1 MRILSYNIHKGIG
14 SRDRRYRFGRILAVI
29 EAENPDIVCLQEV
42 DRNVR
47 RSRYHDQPQL
57 LADYFGNL
65 ARSYQL
71 NVRLREGG
79 YGNLIL
85 SRWPFQSEHH
95 ISIRYQ
101 ERKPRGAQFAVIDT
115 PEGLLHIV
123 HWHLGLAEA
132 ERRWQVAHV
141 LSHGQFRASESLPT
155 LIIGDSNDWRNQL
168 AGAIFEPKGF
178 QQLTA
183 PISRFR
189 TFPAYLAMGSLD
201 KAFVRGGIQVGHIR
215 VVRTKL
221 AKNASDH
228 LPLVIDLHLSET
240 QQTVS
245 GKGGLDRTHQKE
257 TPKK

>member
-65 ARSYQL
+65 ERIYQL

-85 SRWPFQSEHH
+85 SRWPFKAHHH
-95 ISIRYQ
+95 ISLRHQ
-101 ERKPRGAQFAVIDT
+101 ERKPRGAQLAVIET
-115 PEGLLHIV
+115 PEGLLHVV
-123 HWHLGLAEA
+123 HWHLGLLER

-141 LSHGQFRASESLPT
+141 LGHHLFRAAQELPT
-155 LIIGDSNDWRNQL
+155 VIIGDSNDWRNQL
-168 AGAIFEPKGF
+168 SENLFEPQGF
-178 QQLTA
+178 QHLTV

-201 KAFVRGGIQVGHIR
+201 KAFVRGPIHVRQVR

-228 LPLVIDLHLSET
+228 LPLVVDLHLDHSRPAH
-240 QQTVS
+240 TVT
-245 GKGGLDRTHQKE
+245 GALR
-257 TPKK
+257 

>member
-65 ARSYQL
+65 ERSYQL

-85 SRWPFQSEHH
+85 SRWPFRAQHH
-95 ISIRYQ
+95 ISIRHQ
-101 ERKPRGAQFAVIDT
+101 ERKPRGAQLAVIDT
-115 PEGLLHIV
+115 PEGLLHVV
-123 HWHLGLAEA
+123 HWHLGLVER

-141 LSHGQFRASESLPT
+141 LGHHLFRDAENLPT
-155 LIIGDSNDWRNQL
+155 VIIGDSNDWRNQL
-168 AGAIFEPKGF
+168 AEVAFEPAGF
-178 QQLTA
+178 RQVTT
-183 PISRFR
+183 PISRYR
-189 TFPAYLAMGSLD
+189 TFPSYLAMGSLD
-201 KAFVRGGIQVGHIR
+201 KAFVRGPIQVRQVR

-228 LPLVIDLHLSET
+228 LPLIVDLHLDPSQASRPGNGE
-240 QQTVS
+240 S
-245 GKGGLDRTHQKE
+245 R
-257 TPKK
+257 

>member
-29 EAENPDIVCLQEV
+29 ESENPDIVCLQEV

-65 ARSYQL
+65 ERIYQL

-85 SRWPFQSEHH
+85 SRWPFQAHHH
-95 ISIRYQ
+95 ISIRHE
-101 ERKPRGAQFAVIDT
+101 ERKPRGVQLAVIDT
-115 PEGLLHIV
+115 PEGLLHVV
-123 HWHLGLAEA
+123 HWHLGLAER

-141 LSHGQFRASESLPT
+141 LGHHLFRAAEELPT

-168 AGAIFEPKGF
+168 SLNLFEPKGF
-178 QQLTA
+178 QHLTT

-189 TFPAYLAMGSLD
+189 TFPAYLPMGSLD
-201 KAFVRGGIQVGHIR
+201 KVFVRGPIHVRHVR
-215 VVRTKL
+215 VVRSKL

-228 LPLVIDLHLSET
+228 LPLIVDFHLDPSAAARAGNGET
-240 QQTVS
+240 
-245 GKGGLDRTHQKE
+245 G
-257 TPKK
+257 

>member
-65 ARSYQL
+65 ERIYQM
-71 NVRLREGG
+71 NVRLSEGG
-79 YGNLIL
+79 YGNLVL
-85 SRWPFQSEHH
+85 SRWPLVSHHH
-95 ISIRYQ
+95 ISLRHL
-101 ERKPRGAQFAVIDT
+101 ERKPRGAQLAVIQT
-115 PEGLLHIV
+115 PEGPLHLV
-123 HWHLGLAEA
+123 HWHLGLADG

-141 LSHGQFRASESLPT
+141 LSHHLFRESESLPT
-155 LIIGDSNDWRNQL
+155 LVIGDSNDWRNRL
-168 AGAIFEPKGF
+168 AGVAFEPRGF

-189 TFPAYLAMGSLD
+189 TFPSYLAMGALD
-201 KAFVRGGIQVGHIR
+201 KCFVRGGFRIRHVR
-215 VVRTKL
+215 VVRTRL

-228 LPLVIDLHLSET
+228 LPLIVDFHLEGAR
-240 QQTVS
+240 QALPGNGQ
-245 GKGGLDRTHQKE
+245 R
-257 TPKK
+257 P